1 MVKLMYLLN
10 TAWSFCSAALWK
22 EERYIFLMIEV
33 FNDLLLLL
41 TRLFYF
47 VQFHLFFH
55 LLIVM
60 LNQKFV
66 EELTKGKNLGI
77 QKGVKRS
84 HYSTVTS
91 DFEQLRLLGLTL
103 KQHYSLREG
112 DVQFYFHSGLH
123 FTFQTCK
130 QLANNNSTIMV
141 RLNKQKIYK

>member
-55 LLIVM
+55 LFIVM

-66 EELTKGKNLGI
+66 EKLTKGKNLGI

-84 HYSTVTS
+84 HYSTVS
-91 DFEQLRLLGLTL
+91 LGLTL